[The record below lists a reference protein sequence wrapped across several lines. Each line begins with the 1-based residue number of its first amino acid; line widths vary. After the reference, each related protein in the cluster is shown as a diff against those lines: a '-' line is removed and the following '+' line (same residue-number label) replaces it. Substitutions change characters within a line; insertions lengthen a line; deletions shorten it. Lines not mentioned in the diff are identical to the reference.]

1 MEPVDPRR
9 LTPVGYWLSWSFNKQ
24 NRRIKSTERP
34 SIPAV
39 FHSGRKAAPPPP
51 PPLRRLAAIRIRST
65 AFPCLSCIL
74 FEKHSTAIKQHPICK
89 THPPKWPQMNPFK
102 KYTKSLRGRQISVK
116 SKLLSFWCHFYVIFM
131 SFLCHFNAIQLI
143 RSTCHFGVILVTF

>member
-9 LTPVGYWLSWSFNKQ
+9 LTSVGYWLSWSFNKQ

-39 FHSGRKAAPPPP
+39 FHSGRKAATPPP

-89 THPPKWPQMNPFK
+89 THPENDRRWTPSKNTQNPCGVA
-102 KYTKSLRGRQISVK
+102 KSPSNPNCCHFDVILM
-116 SKLLSFWCHFYVIFM
+116 SFW
-131 SFLCHFNAIQLI
+131 CHFNAIQSI